1 VAQSWRIAVGDQN
14 SERPKRP
21 RGEVEILPP
30 ENRKGPWGDAVY
42 STKRFGTVKIVR
54 VGPVGGAL
62 LGLGFFG
69 LITLGFLFL
78 SGVMLLLLPIAGVL
92 TLGAVLSGV
101 LANPFK
107 RLR

>member
-1 VAQSWRIAVGDQN
+1 MGDQN
-14 SERPKRP
+14 SERPERP

-30 ENRKGPWGDAVY
+30 DNRNGPWGDAVY

-54 VGPVGGAL
+54 LGPVGSAL
-62 LGLGFFG
+62 LGLGLLSMMTF
-69 LITLGFLFL
+69 GFLFL

-101 LANPFK
+101 IANPFK

>member
-1 VAQSWRIAVGDQN
+1 MRDRN
-14 SERPKRP
+14 SDKAETP

-30 ENRKGPWGDAVY
+30 EDRNGPWGDAVY
-42 STKRFGTVKIVR
+42 TTKRFGTVKIVR

-62 LGLGFFG
+62 LGLGFLLMMTF
-69 LITLGFLFL
+69 GFLFL
-78 SGVMLLLLPIAGVL
+78 GGLMLLLLPIASVL